1 MKEAGHRANSTKTWA
16 SDANTLRNENVCGGG
31 GGGGGGGWGV
41 RTPRLRN
48 ENDLGKGSASP
59 KTSFFV
65 EIRLRQQVFT
75 ARKK

>member
-16 SDANTLRNENVCGGG
+16 SDANTLRNENVCV
-31 GGGGGGGWGV
+31 GGGGGWG